1 MGRIKGGI
9 MKVAIYTRVSTSDQ
23 TTQNQLLDLEEV
35 IERNDWEVVEFYDE
49 VVTGTKG
56 IDERIELARML
67 KDAQRK
73 KFQKLI
79 IWSVDR
85 LGRNLKNI
93 IGVLT
98 TLQELGIE
106 VYSYKQG
113 IDSSTTMG
121 RSFMAIV
128 GIFAEI
134 ENDLRR
140 ERQSAGIKRALANG
154 AKFGRKTV
162 ITDRFR
168 DEAITYRH
176 EGKSYKAIADLLQSN
191 VATVHKAVNQSL
203 GKG

>member
-1 MGRIKGGI
+1 

-23 TTQNQLLDLEEV
+23 TTQNQLMDLEEV
-35 IERNDWEVVEFYDE
+35 IERNNWEVVEFYDE
-49 VVTGTKG
+49 VISGTKG
-56 IDERIELARML
+56 VDERFELARML

-73 KFQKLI
+73 KFEKLI

-93 IGVLT
+93 IRVLSD
-98 TLQELGIE
+98 LQESGVE
-106 VYSYKQG
+106 VYSYKQA
-113 IDSSTTMG
+113 IDTSSTMG
-121 RSFMAIV
+121 RSFMAMV

-162 ITDRFR
+162 ITDKFR
-168 DEAITYRH
+168 DEAITYRD
-176 EGKSYKAIADLLQSN
+176 EGKSYKAIADLLKSN

>member
-1 MGRIKGGI
+1 

-35 IERNDWEVVEFYDE
+35 IERNNWEVVEFYDE
-49 VVTGTKG
+49 VVSGTKG
-56 IDERIELARML
+56 VDERFELARML

-73 KFQKLI
+73 KFEKLI

-93 IGVLT
+93 IGVLS
-98 TLQELGIE
+98 TLQESGVE
-106 VYSYKQG
+106 VYAYKQG

-134 ENDLRR
+134 ENDLRK

-154 AKFGRKTV
+154 AQFGRKTV
-162 ITDRFR
+162 ITDKFR
-168 DEAITYRH
+168 NDAIKYRA
-176 EGKSYKAIADLLQSN
+176 EGKSYNQIAQLLNSN
-191 VATVHKAVNQSL
+191 KATVHKAVNLSL

>member
-1 MGRIKGGI
+1 

-35 IERNDWEVVEFYDE
+35 IERNNWEVVEFYDE
-49 VVTGTKG
+49 VVSGTKG
-56 IDERIELARML
+56 VDERFELARML

-73 KFQKLI
+73 KFEKLI

-93 IGVLT
+93 IGVLSA
-98 TLQELGIE
+98 LQESGVE
-106 VYSYKQG
+106 VYAYKQG

-134 ENDLRR
+134 ENDGLPTDDKVA
-140 ERQSAGIKRALANG
+140 EIFDAIFPLFPTPQIITLDLHL
-154 AKFGRKTV
+154 V
-162 ITDRFR
+162 IAFT
-168 DEAITYRH
+168 A
-176 EGKSYKAIADLLQSN
+176 S
-191 VATVHKAVNQSL
+191 
-203 GKG
+203 

>member
-1 MGRIKGGI
+1 
-9 MKVAIYTRVSTSDQ
+9 MKVAIYVRVSTADQ

-35 IERNDWEVVEFYDE
+35 IERNGWEVVEFYDE
-49 VVTGTKG
+49 VISGTKG
-56 IDERIELARML
+56 VDERFELARML

-73 KFQKLI
+73 KFERLI

-93 IGVLT
+93 IGVLSD
-98 TLQELGIE
+98 LQESGVE
-106 VYSYKQG
+106 VYAYKQA
-113 IDSSTTMG
+113 IDTSSSMG
-121 RSFMAIV
+121 RSFMALV

-191 VATVHKAVNQSL
+191 VATVHKAVNQPL

>member
-1 MGRIKGGI
+1 
-9 MKVAIYTRVSTSDQ
+9 MKVAIYVRVSTADQ

-35 IERNDWEVVEFYDE
+35 IERNGWEVVEFYDE
-49 VVTGTKG
+49 VISGTKG
-56 IDERIELARML
+56 VDERFELARML

-73 KFQKLI
+73 KFEKLI

-93 IGVLT
+93 IGVLSD
-98 TLQELGIE
+98 LQESGVE
-106 VYSYKQG
+106 VYAYKQA
-113 IDSSTTMG
+113 IDTSSSMG
-121 RSFMAIV
+121 RSFMALV

-162 ITDRFR
+162 DR
-168 DEAITYRH
+168 
-176 EGKSYKAIADLLQSN
+176 N
-191 VATVHKAVNQSL
+191 
-203 GKG
+203 